1 MSHPAQFN
9 WRQSNVLVT
18 GASGFL
24 GFALVKELVARGSR
38 VHAIVN
44 KDTYTDAPFYFN
56 MSDVTAFHCD
66 VADLNELRNLFV
78 DNSFDVII
86 HLAAINS
93 NTGPI
98 SPYALWESNIRG
110 TYSILE
116 ACRTFTPNARIV
128 IASSREAELC
138 FGSASHQRYH
148 PYMVSKAA
156 DELIAFS
163 YRDSFSLSVACV
175 RTDNIYG
182 EGDRNWQRLI
192 PSAILSIMRG
202 EPPVIRGDG
211 KMMRSYIYINDVVN
225 AYCAVVERLSDRSI
239 CANPIKISTGVSISV
254 LDLVNLLIAISDQKE
269 LTPSILYE
277 NHHERCDEV
286 YDSAIEKKMLNWEC
300 ATTIRDGLIRTYEW
314 YKVHVGSLQIEV

>member
-1 MSHPAQFN
+1 MSHTAQFD
-9 WRQSNVLVT
+9 WRQSKVLVT

-24 GFALVKELVARGSR
+24 GLAMVKGLIARGSC

-44 KDTYTDAPFYFN
+44 KESSNNLFFCFD
-56 MSDVTAFHCD
+56 MREVTFIPCD
-66 VADLNELRNLFV
+66 VSEWNELHSLFA
-78 DNSFDVII
+78 DQSFDVII

-93 NTGPI
+93 NSGLI

-116 ACRTFTPNARIV
+116 ACKTFTPNARIV

-138 FGSASHQRYH
+138 FEPVSNQRYH

-163 YRDSFSLSVACV
+163 YRDCFSLGVACV

-192 PSAILSIMRG
+192 PSATLSILKG
-202 EPPVIRGDG
+202 VPPVIRSNG
-211 KMMRSYIYINDVVN
+211 KLMRSYIYVDDVVN
-225 AYCAVVERLSDRSI
+225 AYCSVVERLPDKSV
-239 CANPIKISTGVSISV
+239 CANPIKISTGSSISA
-254 LDLVNLLIAISDQKE
+254 LDLVSLLISISGHED
-269 LTPSILYE
+269 LTPSNLFE
-277 NHHERCDEV
+277 NRDERIDRI
-286 YDSAIEKKMLNWEC
+286 YDSAMEKEMLNWEC
-300 ATTIRDGLIRTYEW
+300 TTTLRDGLTRTYEW
-314 YKVHVGSLQIEV
+314 YKANVASLPI

>member
-1 MSHPAQFN
+1 MSHTAQFD
-9 WRQSNVLVT
+9 WRHSNVLVT

-24 GFALVKELVARGSR
+24 GFALVKALVARGSY

-44 KDTYTDAPFYFN
+44 KEPSNNLSLYSN
-56 MSDVTAFHCD
+56 MREVTSVPCD
-66 VADLNELRNLFV
+66 VSELNELHSLFA
-78 DNSFDVII
+78 DQSFDVII

-93 NTGPI
+93 NSGII

-138 FGSASHQRYH
+138 FASVSNQRYH

-163 YRDSFSLSVACV
+163 YRDCFSLPVACV

-192 PSAILSIMRG
+192 PSATLSILRG
-202 EPPVIRGDG
+202 EPPVIRSDG
-211 KMMRSYIYINDVVN
+211 KMMRSYIYIDDVVN
-225 AYCAVVERLSDRSI
+225 AYCAVVERLPDKSV
-239 CANPIKISTGVSISV
+239 CEKPIKISTGSSISV
-254 LDLVNLLIAISDQKE
+254 LDLVNLLISISGHE
-269 LTPSILYE
+269 HLIPSILFE
-277 NHHERCDEV
+277 NRDERIDRS
-286 YDSAIEKKMLNWEC
+286 YDSAMEKEMLNWKC
-300 ATTIRDGLIRTYEW
+300 TTALRDGLTRTYEW
-314 YKVHVGSLQIEV
+314 YEANVATLPI